1 MSLQPVLESSAS
13 VLELLS
19 LNRTRNHVVSDLFR
33 VSYVTRTGIQSID
46 ERSRS
51 DLDPS
56 DPKLEVVPARNKNS
70 RIRAEHKQTDA
81 LGGGCF
87 TIGGGDDLTTGGG
100 GGGDFATGGG
110 GGGGGADFTTGGGG
124 DFTNGGGGGGVLGLD
139 EEGGGGQFGVL
150 EAGGGGGG
158 GGLFEQS
165 QARDVSKVPKFKGRI
180 KELAN

>member
-1 MSLQPVLESSAS
+1 M
-13 VLELLS
+13 
-19 LNRTRNHVVSDLFR
+19 
-33 VSYVTRTGIQSID
+33 TRTGIQSID

-110 GGGGGADFTTGGGG
+110 GGGADFTTGGGG